1 MFATACY
8 QMFVKYLKLDDQS
21 NEIVKV
27 ALSFPI
33 NKFHKKIFK
42 GISIHILWWMLQMK
56 ESVLGFEKTTQPW
69 FTYFQIVGKY

>member
-21 NEIVKV
+21 NEVV
-27 ALSFPI
+27 QNALSFPI

-42 GISIHILWWMLQMK
+42 GISIHILW
-56 ESVLGFEKTTQPW
+56 
-69 FTYFQIVGKY
+69 

>member
-42 GISIHILWWMLQMK
+42 GISIHILW
-56 ESVLGFEKTTQPW
+56 
-69 FTYFQIVGKY
+69 